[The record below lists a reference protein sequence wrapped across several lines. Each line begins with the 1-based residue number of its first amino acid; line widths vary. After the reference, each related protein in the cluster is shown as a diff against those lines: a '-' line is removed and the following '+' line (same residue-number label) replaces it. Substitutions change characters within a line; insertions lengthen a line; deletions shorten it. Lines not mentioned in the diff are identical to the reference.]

1 MINFKKGLIM
11 KKKILALFLSGL
23 MIAGSASIVNASSLT
38 VQNAG
43 FESGSYGSITSWSA
57 TDSAVGVYA
66 PDSSV
71 YPGGVPDPTHVA
83 YVNGYNQSLYQ
94 VMADTFQANTTYTLV
109 VSSGWRD
116 AYTSAPT
123 IELSLRSGTDQWAA
137 TAFWLNSKGSWE
149 DFTLG
154 FDTSSSAT
162 TSIGKTIEIWLTNTS
177 NFYQANF
184 DRIRLDATANSS
196 GDPVP
201 EPATMLLLGSGL
213 VGLCGARLRKK

>member
-1 MINFKKGLIM
+1 M
-11 KKKILALFLSGL
+11 KKKFLALFLSGL

-43 FESGSYGSITSWSA
+43 FESGISSWSV
-57 TDSAVGVYA
+57 DGGGAVGAYE

-94 VMADTFQANTTYTLV
+94 VMANTFQANTTYTLV

-137 TAFWLNSKGSWE
+137 TAFGLNSKGSWA
-149 DFTLG
+149 DFTLT
-154 FDTSSSAT
+154 FDTSSAT
-162 TSIGKTIEIWLTNTS
+162 TSIGKNIEIWLTNTS
-177 NFYQANF
+177 SFYQANF
-184 DRIRLDATANSS
+184 DRVRLDATANSS

-213 VGLCGARLRKK
+213 VGLCGTRLRKK